1 MASQAANAAPS
12 GGSTARVTSQQLR
25 KADDTVGGWLLG
37 LVDGSGS
44 APSQIV
50 VTAVLGC
57 VPVVGQLFDL
67 RDLIKCIIA
76 LAAPGAGAWAWG
88 ELVITLIGCIPGFGD
103 AFKAG
108 VKLARS
114 GAKADRVFDAMRNYA
129 RMDPQKALKQL
140 DWAKVER
147 EAVQL
152 LSKMLDGFIDALDGW
167 AVQLIAGRQQV
178 IELIKQLKRIK
189 SEAPKMI
196 KEAVGELKKTVDD
209 LLSQAKVKSSAEVGG
224 KQSPLPSNGAG
235 SGAAGAGKKRD
246 ATGEA
251 PAQRGVPN
259 ATQIRQSKKKR
270 WGGGVPAQ
278 HIVDYHVRETRKP
291 LRKVN
296 ENGRLVEEWDRRK
309 VLDDVVVRDAV
320 INTAGIDHLWFGN
333 HRGRKYTV
341 GETKGSVWAQFSFV
355 AGMGQQDKA
364 AVEATRTDTA
374 AVLDDKK
381 EYDAARPMSADKPV
395 NASATI
401 SSEAALSDPSKRTG
415 TLKATKTKGRQM
427 SHMWIRMSIDADSSI
442 VEVHKSQL
450 IQEIKA
456 RNRRGGSF
464 PYNREVFMVT
474 GKQYEMHDRSK
485 GGRHEVQPPVILIPD
500 NVLSE

>member
-12 GGSTARVTSQQLR
+12 GGTTARVTSQQLR
-25 KADDTVGGWLLG
+25 NADDTVGGWLLG

-76 LAAPGAGAWAWG
+76 LATPGAGAWAWG

-178 IELIKQLKRIK
+178 IDLIKQLKRIK

-224 KQSPLPSNGAG
+224 KQSPLPSNGG
-235 SGAAGAGKKRD
+235 GAAGAGKKRD

-296 ENGRLVEEWDRRK
+296 EHGRLVEEWDRRK

-381 EYDAARPMSADKPV
+381 DYDAASPMSADKPA
-395 NASATI
+395 NASTTI

-427 SHMWIRMSIDADSSI
+427 SHMWIRMSIDDDKTILGPHKQNLRDAI
-442 VEVHKSQL
+442 VR
-450 IQEIKA
+450 A
-456 RNRRGGSF
+456 RRQATL
-464 PYNREVFMVT
+464 PTVYNREVFMVT
-474 GKQYEMHDRSK
+474 GKQYERHDRTK
-485 GGRHEVQPPVILIPD
+485 GAAHDVQPPVIVIPD
-500 NVLSE
+500 GILIE